1 MNSGFQI
8 SLNVRGRTCLV
19 IGGDEEAV
27 EKIDR
32 LLDAEAKVTV
42 LNPTLHPALRKLTA
56 SAKIVHRGRTFRTTD
71 VQSGVALVLNTIRE
85 DLDLA
90 KLLFDL
96 AKTEGFLVWSIDQ
109 PELST
114 VMMPAIVRRGPLRV
128 AISTS
133 GASPALAKA
142 LRQDLEMMFDD
153 EFVECLQWL
162 GSVREELRKEELSE
176 NKRRERLQQI
186 LEGFRLEGKIELP
199 KSWTEKSKASKNDGT
214 VK

>member
-1 MNSGFQI
+1 MTMNSGFQI

-71 VQSGVALVLNTIRE
+71 IQSGVALVLNTIRE
-85 DLDLA
+85 DTDLA
-90 KLLFDL
+90 KQLFDL

-133 GASPALAKA
+133 GASPALAKT

-162 GSVREELRKEELSE
+162 GNVREELQKEELSE
-176 NKRRERLQQI
+176 NKRRERLQHI

-199 KSWTEKSKASKNDGT
+199 KSWNEKCNSTKNNE
-214 VK
+214 